1 MKKYHIEKNT
11 VQETLI
17 LPLYG
22 RKLCSERFPGLFSDP
37 DSARLIDSI
46 DYDFSE
52 KGKKM
57 ETAIGLFG
65 ALEVAQRQYDLACEV
80 SGYLKAHP
88 EAAVVNLGCGLDTT
102 FYRVDNGHCKGYNI
116 DMPDVIKVRS
126 ELLPPRER
134 ERNIACDLND
144 TSWFDEIDGSGGAV
158 FFAAGVFY
166 YFGTEQVKSLLTAM
180 SERFPGG
187 AAVFDTC
194 NRRGVKMMMKTW
206 LKEAGITDV
215 RAFFAVSD
223 PEREI
228 GAWSDKFTV
237 SSLPYMCGYRLL
249 GRSVRPLY
257 RFLSKFG
264 DDYVAMKIVKVVFG
278 K

>member
-1 MKKYHIEKNT
+1 MKYHIENNT

-37 DSARLIDSI
+37 ESARLIESI
-46 DYDFSE
+46 NYDFSE

-57 ETAIGLFG
+57 ETTIGLFG
-65 ALEVAQRQYDLACEV
+65 AVEVAQRQYDLAYEV
-80 SGYLKAHP
+80 SEYLRAHP
-88 EAAVVNLGCGLDTT
+88 NAAVVNLGCGLDTT
-102 FYRVDNGHCKGYNI
+102 FYRVDNGSCNGYNI
-116 DMPDVIKVRS
+116 DMPDVIAVRN

-144 TSWFDEIDGSGGAV
+144 TSWFDEIDGSEGAI

-166 YFGTEQVKSLLTAM
+166 YFKNEQVKALITAM
-180 SERFPGG
+180 SECFEGG
-187 AAVFDTC
+187 TAVFDTC

-215 RAFFAVSD
+215 SAFFAVSD

-228 GAWSDKFTV
+228 GAWSDKITV
-237 SSLPYMCGYRLL
+237 SSKPYMCGYRPL
-249 GRSVRPLY
+249 RKSVRPLY

-264 DDYVAMKIVKVVFG
+264 DNNVAMKIVKVAFV

>member
-1 MKKYHIEKNT
+1 MKYHIEKNT

-22 RKLCSERFPGLFSDP
+22 RKLCSERFPDLFSDL

-52 KGKKM
+52 NGKKM
-57 ETAIGLFG
+57 ETAVGLFG
-65 ALEVAQRQYDLACEV
+65 AVEVAQRQYDLAYEV
-80 SGYLKAHP
+80 GEYLRTHP
-88 EAAVVNLGCGLDTT
+88 NAAVVNLGCGLDTT
-102 FYRVDNGHCKGYNI
+102 FYRVDNGKCMGYNI
-116 DMPDVIKVRS
+116 DMPDVIKVRN
-126 ELLPPRER
+126 ELLPPKER

-144 TSWFDEIDGSGGAV
+144 TAWFDEIDAGGGAV

-166 YFGTEQVKSLLTAM
+166 YFRTEQVKALINAM

-187 AAVFDTC
+187 AALFDTC
-194 NRRGVKMMMKTW
+194 NKRGVKMMMKTW
-206 LKEAGITDV
+206 LREAGMNDV
-215 RAFFAVSD
+215 SAFFAVSD

-228 GAWSDKFTV
+228 GAWSEKFTV
-237 SSLPYMCGYRLL
+237 SSRPYMCGYRPL
-249 GRSVRPLY
+249 GKSVRPLY
-257 RFLSKFG
+257 RFLSRFG
-264 DDYVAMKIVKVVFG
+264 DNYVAMKIVKVEFG

>member
-1 MKKYHIEKNT
+1 MKYHIENNT

-37 DSARLIDSI
+37 ESARLIESI

-57 ETAIGLFG
+57 ETTIGLFG
-65 ALEVAQRQYDLACEV
+65 AVEVAQRQYDLAYEV
-80 SGYLKAHP
+80 SEYLRAHP
-88 EAAVVNLGCGLDTT
+88 NAAVVNLGCGLDTT
-102 FYRVDNGHCKGYNI
+102 FYRVDNGSCKGYNI
-116 DMPDVIKVRS
+116 DMPDVIAVRN

-144 TSWFDEIDGSGGAV
+144 TSWFDEIDGSEGAI

-166 YFGTEQVKSLLTAM
+166 YFKNEQVKALITAM
-180 SERFPGG
+180 SERFEGG

-215 RAFFAVSD
+215 SAFFAVSD

-228 GAWSDKFTV
+228 GAWSDKIAV
-237 SSLPYMCGYRLL
+237 SSKPYMCGYRPL
-249 GRSVRPLY
+249 GKSVRPLY

-264 DDYVAMKIVKVVFG
+264 DNNVAMKIVKVAFV

>member
-1 MKKYHIEKNT
+1 MKYHIEKNT

-37 DSARLIDSI
+37 ESARLIESI

-57 ETAIGLFG
+57 ETTIGLFG
-65 ALEVAQRQYDLACEV
+65 AVEVAQRQYDLAYEV
-80 SGYLKAHP
+80 SEYLRAHP
-88 EAAVVNLGCGLDTT
+88 NAAVVNLGCGLDTT
-102 FYRVDNGHCKGYNI
+102 FYRVDNGSCMGYSI
-116 DMPDVIKVRS
+116 DMPDVIAVRN

-144 TSWFDEIDGSGGAV
+144 TSWFDEIDGSDGAI

-166 YFGTEQVKSLLTAM
+166 YFKNEQVKALITAM
-180 SERFPGG
+180 SERFEGG
-187 AAVFDTC
+187 TAVFDTC

-215 RAFFAVSD
+215 SAFFAVSD

-228 GAWSDKFTV
+228 GAWSDKITV
-237 SSLPYMCGYRLL
+237 SSKPYMCGYRPL
-249 GRSVRPLY
+249 GKSVRPLY

-264 DDYVAMKIVKVVFG
+264 DNNVAMKIVKVAFV

>member
-1 MKKYHIEKNT
+1 MKYHIEKNT

-37 DSARLIDSI
+37 ESARLIESI

-57 ETAIGLFG
+57 ETTIGLFG
-65 ALEVAQRQYDLACEV
+65 AVEVAQRQYDLAYEV
-80 SGYLKAHP
+80 SEYLRAHP
-88 EAAVVNLGCGLDTT
+88 NAAVVNLGCGLDTT
-102 FYRVDNGHCKGYNI
+102 FYRVDNGSCKGYNI
-116 DMPDVIKVRS
+116 DMPDVIAVRN

-144 TSWFDEIDGSGGAV
+144 TSWFDEIDGSEGAI

-166 YFGTEQVKSLLTAM
+166 YFKNEQVKALITAM
-180 SERFPGG
+180 SERFEGG
-187 AAVFDTC
+187 TAVFDTC

-215 RAFFAVSD
+215 SAFFAVSD

-228 GAWSDKFTV
+228 GAWSDKIAV
-237 SSLPYMCGYRLL
+237 SSKPYMCGYRPL
-249 GRSVRPLY
+249 GKSVRPLY

-264 DDYVAMKIVKVVFG
+264 DNNVAMKIVKVAFV